1 MLRENSKFSLTP
13 FCKRQGITVTNM
25 INPQFFPFDVD
36 NFKNFDNE
44 NETLIEGLK
53 S

>member
-36 NFKNFDNE
+36 NFNLLFFPMDGPSNF
-44 NETLIEGLK
+44 
-53 S
+53 